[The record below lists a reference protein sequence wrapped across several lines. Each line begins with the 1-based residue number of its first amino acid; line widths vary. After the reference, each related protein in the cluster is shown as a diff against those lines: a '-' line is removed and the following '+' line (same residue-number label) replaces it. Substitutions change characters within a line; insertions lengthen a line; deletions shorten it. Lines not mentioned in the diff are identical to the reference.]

1 MKPVGEVWV
10 ASSDNFFTVVIFLV
24 KTNGFPPLSNQ
35 VTLMRQTLILR
46 MADNAL
52 LLLSSLLLLKVIL
65 CLKTSQFKRS

>member
-10 ASSDNFFTVVIFLV
+10 ASSDNFFTVVIIRV

-35 VTLMRQTLILR
+35 FTFMRQTLLLR

-52 LLLSSLLLLKVIL
+52 LLLSSTLLLKVIL
-65 CLKTSQFKRS
+65 CLKTLQFKRS